1 MRETLER
8 KLLVMVEKVVRPD
21 VNRNK
26 DGRAQGFCP
35 LIIHQPKRP
44 TKNAS
49 K

>member
-1 MRETLER
+1 MRKTLEK
-8 KLLVMVEKVVRPD
+8 KLLGVAEKVVRPD

-26 DGRAQGFCP
+26 VGNAQGFCP

-44 TKNAS
+44 TK